1 MRGLVARTFRQTKV
15 AHMSGRL
22 RPLAAA
28 MLMLSLSAGDARAAA
43 TEVTPQGAVTINGLT
58 VPLSDRTSPEA
69 QAYVRHILVDRP
81 FAGGP
86 SATADIDGYR
96 RRQDEIM
103 ETFLKPIRARYP
115 VNVEARRIGGVLTD
129 VVTPVRGVAPGNAH
143 RVLLNIHGGG
153 FLSGAHTAA
162 LVESIPIAA
171 TMGVKVISIDYRM
184 SPEAKF
190 PAASEDIAAVYAEML
205 KTHKPSQI
213 GLYGCSAGGMLTG
226 QAIGWFQAHDLP
238 RPGAIGVLC
247 ASLGKLVSGDS
258 AYVSGPLNGFPA
270 PPPAAAGVRRA
281 GMSFA
286 YLGDVADDD
295 PRAYPE
301 VSPKLLAS
309 FPPTLLITGTRS
321 MELSAATYSH
331 NQLVKAKVDARLHV
345 WDGLFHAFLYNSDL
359 PESREAYDVIAD
371 FFDKTLSR

>member
-1 MRGLVARTFRQTKV
+1 MIHGLRALTV
-15 AHMSGRL
+15 
-22 RPLAAA
+22 AA
-28 MLMLSLSAGDARAAA
+28 MLAMGLTAASASAAD
-43 TEVTPQGAVTINGLT
+43 VTAQGAVTINGLT

-103 ETFLKPIRARYP
+103 ETFLKPIRARYA
-115 VNVEARRIGGVLTD
+115 VNIEARRIGGVLTD
-129 VVTPVRGVAPGNAH
+129 VVTPARGAAPANAH

-205 KTHKPSQI
+205 KTYKPSQI

-226 QAIGWFQAHDLP
+226 QSIGWFQTHNLP

-270 PPPAAAGVRRA
+270 PPPSTDGRPRG

-286 YLGDVADDD
+286 YLADVADND

-301 VSPKLLAS
+301 VSPQLLAS
-309 FPPTLLITGTRS
+309 FPPTLFITGTRS

-345 WDGLFHAFLYNSDL
+345 WDGLFHAFLYNADL

>member
-1 MRGLVARTFRQTKV
+1 MAATASHPRTTKASQTV
-15 AHMSGRL
+15 DGR
-22 RPLAAA
+22 RALAVAA
-28 MLMLSLSAGDARAAA
+28 MLALSLSAAGAGANA

-58 VPLSDRTSPEA
+58 VPVSDRTSPEA

-86 SATADIDGYR
+86 SATADIEGYR

-115 VNVEARRIGGVLTD
+115 VKVAARRIGGVLTD
-129 VVTPVRGVAPGNAH
+129 VVTPAQGVAPRNAH

-171 TMGVKVISIDYRM
+171 TMGVKVVSIDYRM

-205 KTHKPSQI
+205 KTYKPSQI

-226 QAIGWFQAHDLP
+226 QSIGWFQTHGLP

-258 AYVSGPLNGFPA
+258 AYVSGPLNGYPA
-270 PPPAAAGVRRA
+270 PPPAANGRPR

-286 YLGDVADDD
+286 YLGEVADDD

-309 FPPTLLITGTRS
+309 FPPTLFITGTRS
-321 MELSAATYSH
+321 MEMSAATYSH
-331 NQLVKAKVDARLHV
+331 NQLVKAKVEARLHV

-359 PESREAYDVIAD
+359 PESREAYDVITD

>member
-1 MRGLVARTFRQTKV
+1 MKVVQMIDRLGALAVA
-15 AHMSGRL
+15 AILG
-22 RPLAAA
+22 
-28 MLMLSLSAGDARAAA
+28 LSLTLGVKAASA
-43 TEVTPQGAVTINGLT
+43 EVTTQGAVTINGLK

-103 ETFLKPIRARYP
+103 ETFLKPIRARYA
-115 VNVEARRIGGVLTD
+115 VNVEERRIGGVLTD
-129 VVTPVRGVAPGNAH
+129 IVTPAKGVAPGNAQ

-153 FLSGAHTAA
+153 FISGARTAA

-171 TMGVKVISIDYRM
+171 TMGVKVVSIDYRM

-205 KTHKPSQI
+205 KTYKPSQI
-213 GLYGCSAGGMLTG
+213 GIYGCSAGGMLAG
-226 QAIGWFQAHDLP
+226 QSIGWFQANNLP

-258 AYVSGPLNGFPA
+258 AYLAGPLNGFPA
-270 PPPAAAGVRRA
+270 PPASTDGRPRV
-281 GMSFA
+281 GMTFA
-286 YLGDVADDD
+286 YLGEVADND

-301 VSPKLLAS
+301 VSPQLLAS

-345 WDGLFHAFLYNSDL
+345 WDGLFHAFLYNSNL

>member
-1 MRGLVARTFRQTKV
+1 MIDRLGALLVATTL
-15 AHMSGRL
+15 G
-22 RPLAAA
+22 
-28 MLMLSLSAGDARAAA
+28 LSLTCGSASAAGA
-43 TEVTPQGAVTINGLT
+43 EVTAQGAVKINGLT

-115 VNVEARRIGGVLTD
+115 VQIEERRIGGVLAD
-129 VVTPVRGVAPGNAH
+129 IVTPAKGVAPGNAH

-153 FLSGAHTAA
+153 FLSGARTAA

-190 PAASEDIAAVYAEML
+190 PAATEDIAAVYAEML
-205 KTHKPSQI
+205 KTYKSEQI
-213 GLYGCSAGGMLTG
+213 GIYGCSAGGMLAG
-226 QAIGWFQAHDLP
+226 QSIGWFQAKNLP

-247 ASLGKLVSGDS
+247 ASLGKLVTGDS
-258 AYVSGPLNGFPA
+258 AYLAGPLNGYPA
-270 PPPAAAGVRRA
+270 PPASPEGRPRV
-281 GMSFA
+281 GMTFA
-286 YLGDVADDD
+286 YLGEVADDD
-295 PRAYPE
+295 ARAYPE
-301 VSPKLLAS
+301 VSPQLLAS

-345 WDGLFHAFLYNSDL
+345 WDGLGHAFLYNADL